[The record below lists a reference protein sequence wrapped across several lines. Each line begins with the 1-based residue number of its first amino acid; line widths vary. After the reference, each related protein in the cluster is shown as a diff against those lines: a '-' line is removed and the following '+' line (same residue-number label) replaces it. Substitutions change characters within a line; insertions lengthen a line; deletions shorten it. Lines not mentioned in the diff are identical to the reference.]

1 MAQDEYL
8 SPWEGHAAPPGTAP
22 FPGRRAAFLDR
33 FTKAFARRRRTPEL
47 TNEEHHRRRL
57 AENEQR
63 EREYTALM
71 RLLATTLGTLR

>member
-8 SPWEGHAAPPGTAP
+8 STLEGRTAPPGAALRP
-22 FPGRRAAFLDR
+22 RRLAALLDR
-33 FTKAFARRRRTPEL
+33 FTKPLARRRSAPEL
-47 TNEEHHRRRL
+47 TNEEHHQRRR
-57 AENEQR
+57 AEKEQR